1 MWRLSTYLLV
11 GGVFAAV
18 SALLYF
24 IHYLIFGDVHH
35 IFIYMVGDLGFLPLE
50 VFLVVVV
57 IERVLTRREKR
68 TVHEKLNMVTGAFL
82 SEVGNNL
89 LLDLLNCFPKRD
101 EISRQLGI
109 KPDWTRADFRR
120 AMDYAGSLE
129 LDPDCG
135 EIDLEQLKALLIEKR
150 QFLVNLLES
159 PNVLEHERFT
169 DLMWATF
176 HLSEELEA
184 RQSLRDLPPEDMR
197 HISGDIRRLY
207 KHLLVEWITH
217 VEHLQSSYPHLFSLV
232 ARTHPFQESPSA
244 VVTG

>member
-1 MWRLSTYLLV
+1 MWRFSTYLLV

-24 IHYLIFGDVHH
+24 IHYLTFEDAHH
-35 IFIYMVGDLGFLPLE
+35 IFIYMVGDLAFLPLE

-68 TVHEKLNMVTGAFL
+68 AVHEKLNMVAGAFL
-82 SEVGNNL
+82 SEIGNDL
-89 LLDLLNCFPKRD
+89 LLDLFNCFPRKD
-101 EISRQLGI
+101 EIRRQLGI

-120 AMDYAGSLE
+120 AMDYAGSLD
-129 LDPDCG
+129 LDPDCRG
-135 EIDLEQLKALLIEKR
+135 IDLEQLKALLIEKR

-159 PNVLEHERFT
+159 PNVLEHDRFT

-176 HLSEELEA
+176 HLTEELEA
-184 RQSLRDLPPEDMR
+184 RQSLRGLPSEDMR
-197 HISGDIRRLY
+197 HISGDIQRLY
-207 KHLLVEWITH
+207 RHLIIEWVTH
-217 VEHLQSSYPHLFSLV
+217 VEHLQSSYPYLFSLV
-232 ARTHPFQESPSA
+232 ARRHPFQESPSA